1 MDAWTLEAFFQR
13 SVRFTPRS
21 LLVFLS
27 LPRAAKE
34 ERLCVGEVLDGTLE
48 AALKKER

>member
-1 MDAWTLEAFFQR
+1 MDAWTLEAFLQR

-27 LPRAAKE
+27 LPRAAE